1 MSKWISFS
9 LNSKMIGGALPA
21 EFAVP
26 NQRFCGAWG
35 DIPRLRS
42 EQASRKM
49 ECLSTAKATAFCCRD
64 KILRSCLNRKI
75 IPKLDANFLT
85 L

>member
-21 EFAVP
+21 DFAVP
-26 NQRFCGAWG
+26 NQRSCGAWG

-42 EQASRKM
+42 EQASRKNGV
-49 ECLSTAKATAFCCRD
+49 LIHGKGHGFFAAG
-64 KILRSCLNRKI
+64 IRSYDHAWTEKSFRNWT
-75 IPKLDANFLT
+75 PTF
-85 L
+85 